1 MGSVEARGP
10 LRARARGEALVAF
23 GAALVT
29 VVLWA
34 SAFVGIRAAGSD
46 VGAGALALGRLLIGS
61 LVLGALVLARREA
74 FPRARDLPL
83 ILLCGLLWFTAY
95 NVLLNASEHHL
106 DAGTAAML
114 VNVGPILIALLAG
127 VLLGEGFPRLLF
139 VGMAI
144 AFAGVAVI
152 ALATAES
159 GLSILGTVLALL
171 AAVGYAGGLIAQK
184 FVLERVSALQTTWLC
199 CVVGATACLPFAPS
213 LVDDVRGA
221 STGSLVWLVYLGV
234 FPTAIA
240 FTTWAFALAR
250 TQAGRLA
257 PLTYLVPPISIA
269 LGWVFLQEAPP
280 ALAFLGGAF
289 CLLGVWF
296 ARRG

>member
-1 MGSVEARGP
+1 MGSVEATVP
-10 LRARARGEALVAF
+10 LRERVRGAAVLAF

-29 VVLWA
+29 IVLWA
-34 SAFVGIRAAGSD
+34 SAFVGIRAAGED

-61 LVLGALVLARREA
+61 AVLGAFVLARREA
-74 FPRARDLPL
+74 FPRGRDLPL
-83 ILLCGLLWFTAY
+83 IVVCGLLWFAAY

-127 VLLGEGFPRLLF
+127 IVLGERFPRTLF
-139 VGMAI
+139 AGMAI

-152 ALATAES
+152 GLATAES

-171 AAVGYAGGLIAQK
+171 AAVGYAGGLVAQK
-184 FVLERVSALQTTWLC
+184 LVLGRVSALQTTWLC
-199 CVVGATACLPFAPS
+199 CVVGAVACVPFAPA
-213 LVDDVRGA
+213 LVEDVRGA
-221 STGSLVWLVYLGV
+221 SSASLAWVVYLGV
-234 FPTAIA
+234 FPTAVA

-250 TQAGRLA
+250 TDAGRLA

-269 LGWVFLQEAPP
+269 LGWALLGEAPP
-280 ALAFLGGAF
+280 ELAFVGGAL
-289 CLLGVWF
+289 CLLGVWVT
-296 ARRG
+296 RRG